1 MHRDLFAALTAGRTE
16 PLRDWLSQQDVRT
29 STLRALPRWD
39 AEAPRD
45 GVPTSRRPP
54 GRRVDA
60 AQEVSVQLPQAARV
74 AGGPALLLLYILLEV
89 EEAWEVSYH
98 YRPLWDTLRG
108 AQDALRDQPLGIA
121 EGDQAAAGAVLALME
136 SLDAQILTENALM
149 CGRLASCADAAERA
163 VEKGREAVDL
173 ALRAAVGLPELSTWL
188 VAVAR
193 RYCLL
198 HEAVARAARAI
209 VAFLDTGAS
218 LDDAISAV
226 AEAEQAMVGHRWR
239 SELRAH
245 RASLLALSQ
254 HKDAE
259 WLRID
264 HGSVVFIYPFA
275 VRGLTPEQVVAAGGD
290 AAGWQLAGAAP
301 LDVHDALDLDDVWD
315 GSDPL
320 GRGYDGTFLELPD
333 VTIRGIDG
341 VELGTVTAQVRFS
354 RLGNHYVRF
363 QAELFESSPMDVHAM
378 LMRAAPEHG
387 VVRVGFRAAEPDGQ
401 VWPRLSDFAMQLV
414 DDVSVALQDSA
425 RGNSV
430 RSVARPGMFQVVV
443 SVNEASKV
451 LGPAGNSGRSEVL
464 TVEEFNSAVGAQVL
478 TSPVASDIG
487 SLAEWIRYPAHDSAG
502 VDAMGLT
509 TDWTVRTCNTV
520 LLVAPGTPEWVTRT
534 RGSIAEFVAS
544 LDGLFAGWSHELA
557 SHYTRAKEFQR
568 RVAEAGAMDD
578 LPADALGDLSAQLD
592 EERLRLNN
600 FAVEARSTMALIRSP
615 SLVSSP
621 VCAAMLGL
629 LLDRSG
635 YHARVEEIV
644 LKIEEVAHEQLGLA
658 IEKLSQQRA
667 DRESREEVRTERQQ
681 RAKLDTMLAV
691 IAAVGVSGLGQIL
704 QAGYDIQAAGAVAI
718 IMVIVILAVL
728 VGGWF
733 WRAAGR
739 RDS

>member
-1 MHRDLFAALTAGRTE
+1 M
-16 PLRDWLSQQDVRT
+16 
-29 STLRALPRWD
+29 LRALPRWD

-45 GVPTSRRPP
+45 GVPSSRRPP
-54 GRRVDA
+54 GRRADA
-60 AQEVSVQLPQAARV
+60 AEEVSVQLPQAARV
-74 AGGPALLLLYILLEV
+74 NGGPALLLLYILLEV

-108 AQDALRDQPLGIA
+108 AQDALRDRLPGLA
-121 EGDQAAAGAVLALME
+121 ERDRAAAGAVLALME

-149 CGRLASCADAAERA
+149 CGRLASCADAAELA
-163 VEKGREAVDL
+163 VEKGREAADL
-173 ALRAAVGLPELSTWL
+173 ALRAAIGLPELSTWL

-198 HEAVARAARAI
+198 HEAVARAARAM
-209 VAFLDTGAS
+209 VAFFDTGAP
-218 LDDAISAV
+218 LDDAIATV
-226 AEAEQAMVGHRWR
+226 AEAERAMAGHRSR

-245 RASLLALSQ
+245 RASLITLNQ

-275 VRGLTPEQVVAAGGD
+275 VRGLTPEQVVAAASGD
-290 AAGWQLAGAAP
+290 AAGWRLAGATP
-301 LDVHDALDLDDVWD
+301 LDVHDALDLDDIWD

-333 VTIRGIDG
+333 VTICSIDG
-341 VELGTVTAQVRFS
+341 VELGTVTAQIRFS
-354 RLGNHYVRF
+354 GLGNHHVRF
-363 QAELFESSPMDVHAM
+363 QAELVESSPMDIHAM

-387 VVRVGFRAAEPDGQ
+387 VARVGFRAAEPDGQ
-401 VWPRLSDFAMQLV
+401 AWPRLSDFAMQLV
-414 DDVSVALQDSA
+414 DDVSVALQGSA
-425 RGNSV
+425 EGIPV
-430 RSVARPGMFQVVV
+430 RSVARPGMFQVVI
-443 SVNEASKV
+443 SVNAASKA
-451 LGPAGNSGRSEVL
+451 LGPAGGSGRSEVL
-464 TVEEFNSAVGAQVL
+464 TVEEFNAAVGAQVL

-487 SLAEWIRYPAHDSAG
+487 SLAEWIRYPLHDAAQ

-568 RVAEAGAMDD
+568 RVAEAGVVDD
-578 LPADALGDLSAQLD
+578 LPAAALGDLSSQLD

-635 YHARVEEIV
+635 YQARVEEIV
-644 LKIEEVAHEQLGLA
+644 LKIEEVAHEQLGLT

-704 QAGYDIQAAGAVAI
+704 QAGYDIQAAGALTI